1 MCLEVVGSKPQET
14 CLALLEP
21 SYRFHDDGLILEEVE
36 NSSGRMLRGDSL
48 DHSEMRKAAG
58 PVAASV

>member
-48 DHSEMRKAAG
+48 DHSEI
-58 PVAASV
+58 